1 VRALL
6 NAIGWENV
14 EEQRPVT
21 VYLDVHRDALLR
33 ALRIS
38 LDQQLMCAGDADAPG
53 EQRAMAEVS
62 RGLLEKLLAAIGGQ
76 AGRRAK
82 R

>member
-1 VRALL
+1 MR
-6 NAIGWENV
+6 
-14 EEQRPVT
+14 

-38 LDQQLMCAGDADAPG
+38 LDQQLMCVGDADAPG
-53 EQRAMAEVS
+53 EQRAMAEAS
-62 RGLLEKLLAAIGGQ
+62 RALLEKLLAAIGDQ